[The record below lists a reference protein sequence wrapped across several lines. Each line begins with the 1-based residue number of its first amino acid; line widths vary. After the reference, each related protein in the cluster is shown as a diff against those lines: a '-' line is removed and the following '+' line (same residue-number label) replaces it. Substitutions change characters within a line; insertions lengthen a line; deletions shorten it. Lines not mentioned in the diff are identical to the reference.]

1 MVLYQD
7 TIYALSS
14 GAVPSG
20 VAVVRVSGSGVTE
33 ICESLCGGLPSARQA
48 ELKLIRNRN
57 GEEIDSGLVLH
68 FPGPRS
74 FTGEDCV
81 EFQVHGGR
89 AVVDKLLSALSE
101 FEFTRLADAGE
112 FTRRAFNNG
121 KFDLVEV
128 EGLADLVT
136 AETEMQRRLALEQA
150 KGGFAVIF
158 QQWAKRLT
166 FARAMIE
173 AELDF
178 ADEGDVP
185 GSVAAQIWDDILAL
199 KTEIDS
205 MLRDISLGEIIRDG
219 LNVVIYG
226 APNAGKSSL
235 MNMLARSDVAIVTE
249 VPGTTRDILKV
260 DVNIGGFLVHLT
272 DTAGIRTTSDVVEIE
287 GIRRARNAV
296 LKADLVLHLVDLSS
310 EQVVPPVLVD
320 GRTSVIRIGTKAD
333 VKVRGQIDHDVALEI
348 SVMMGWGIDSLMK
361 RMIQDLETRLEFSS
375 GMILSRKRHYQHL
388 ESASEALELALGGE
402 SHPLEIRAENL
413 RLAGDSLGRITG
425 RVDTETLLGVIF
437 SEFCIGK

>member
-1 MVLYQD
+1 MSAHQD

-14 GAVPSG
+14 GSVPSG
-20 VAVVRVSGSGVTE
+20 VAVVRVSGSGVVE
-33 ICESLCGGLPSARQA
+33 IFERLCGSVPLARRA

-57 GEEIDSGLVLH
+57 GEEIDSGLVLY
-68 FPGPRS
+68 FQGPRS

-89 AVVDKLLSALSE
+89 AVVDKLMSALSE

-185 GSVAAQIWDDILAL
+185 GSVATQIWDDMLAL

-272 DTAGIRTTSDVVEIE
+272 DTAGIRTTSDIVEIE

-296 LKADLVLHLVDLSS
+296 LNADLVLHLVDLSS
-310 EQVVPPVLVD
+310 EMDVAPILVE

-361 RMIQDLETRLEFSS
+361 RIIQDLETRLESSS

-402 SHPLEIRAENL
+402 NHPLEIRAENL